1 MVKPKGVSGS
11 FNNIAQ
17 YAVDEDNQRIADQIK
32 SAYFNPPYMFR
43 KTGNVSIIQ
52 LAIPLIELVI
62 SRIANPTISS
72 PINFST
78 APRYLRNLPANL
90 RKGLMKKAATMNG
103 SVKPKPKT
111 NNNPMP

>member
-1 MVKPKGVSGS
+1 
-11 FNNIAQ
+11 
-17 YAVDEDNQRIADQIK
+17 
-32 SAYFNPPYMFR
+32 MFK

-52 LAIPLIELVI
+52 LAIPLIELVM
-62 SRIANPTISS
+62 SRIANPTNSS

-78 APRYLRNLPANL
+78 TPRYLRNLPANL
-90 RKGLMKKAATMNG
+90 RNGLMKNAAMMNG